1 MVADDPVPHG
11 TPAPC
16 NVGGIQGASPR
27 ETASQP
33 AGTPLAS
40 RGTFHVSSGATVPE
54 VQPDR
59 ADIASPPARALERT
73 LGLRDL
79 TLLTIGAVIGSGI
92 FIVPAA
98 VMRQTGGTVGPAM
111 LVWLAAGI
119 LSLLGALTYGELG
132 AARPEAGGLYIYI
145 RDAFGALPAFLYGW
159 TTFFVIS
166 TGATA
171 TLAVAF
177 ASYLDQ
183 IVPLAP
189 ALAKLVAVLVIL
201 VITVVNIR
209 GTRQG
214 ASVQNWST
222 VAKVA
227 GILVMSVALLARGDG
242 FTGAQVWPAAVT
254 GDLLSAIGLAM
265 LGVLWAY
272 EGWQY
277 ITFSAGETRDPQRTF
292 PRAIVVGTAALI
304 GLYMLANLAYVAAL
318 GPERM
323 QASDAVAAASVGALF
338 GSAAGGMIAIIILIS
353 MFSCANSLSLTS
365 PRVFYAMAR
374 DGVFFRK
381 LAEVHP
387 RFRTPAFAIAASG
400 AWAILLAV
408 SGTFEQLLTYVVFA
422 GWIFYGLGAMSIF
435 VYRRREPNVTRP
447 YSVPGY
453 PLTPAL
459 FVVASAG
466 IVLNTMWT
474 QPAQAFIGLGVV
486 LAGVPAFLL
495 WKRASTR

>member
-1 MVADDPVPHG
+1 MTAGARVPVAEVMDERQV
-11 TPAPC
+11 APTT
-16 NVGGIQGASPR
+16 R
-27 ETASQP
+27 T
-33 AGTPLAS
+33 
-40 RGTFHVSSGATVPE
+40 
-54 VQPDR
+54 
-59 ADIASPPARALERT
+59 LERT

-79 TLLTIGAVIGSGI
+79 TLLTVGAVIGSGI

-132 AARPEAGGLYIYI
+132 AAKPEAGGLYAYI

-177 ASYLDQ
+177 ASYLGE
-183 IVPLAP
+183 IITISPVA
-189 ALAKLVAVLVIL
+189 AKAVAVLVIL
-201 VITVVNIR
+201 TITAINIR

-222 VAKVA
+222 IAKVL
-227 GILVMSVALLARGDG
+227 GIVVMSVALLARGDG
-242 FTGAQVWPAAVT
+242 FAGAQVWPAEMGGSFFSAV
-254 GDLLSAIGLAM
+254 GLAM

-292 PRAIVVGTAALI
+292 PRAIVVGTSVLI
-304 GLYMLANLAYVAAL
+304 GLYLLANLAYIAAL
-318 GPERM
+318 GPEQM

-338 GSAAGGMIAIIILIS
+338 GPAAGGLIAVIILIS

-400 AWAILLAV
+400 AWSVLLAV
-408 SGTFEQLLTYVVFA
+408 TGTFEQLLTYVVFA

-435 VYRRREPNVTRP
+435 VYRRREPHAARP

-459 FVVASAG
+459 FVAASAG

-474 QPAQAFIGLGVV
+474 QPGRAFIGLAVV
-486 LAGVPAFLL
+486 LAGAPAYFL
-495 WKRASTR
+495 WRRASARRPTPVSAQR